1 MNQDGCIL
9 TAFQQNK
16 SHSIWRKLDSYTMKC
31 IMTASWLPLPYYNHQ
46 SSINLIMNSS
56 KIQRDACFECDT
68 TSASASRLMPKSAD
82 FGYSPIIVTKRL
94 VMVMVEVSSQ
104 LILSLTQI
112 VISPIISRTMWRIG
126 DTKHIKCS
134 LRLVFFLMVM

>member
-1 MNQDGCIL
+1 MYDDCL
-9 TAFQQNK
+9 MVT
-16 SHSIWRKLDSYTMKC
+16 
-31 IMTASWLPLPYYNHQ
+31 PYYNHQ
-46 SSINLIMNSS
+46 SSINWIMYSS

-82 FGYSPIIVTKRL
+82 FGYIPIIVTKRL

-112 VISPIISRTMWRIG
+112 VISLIISCTMWRIG
-126 DTKHIKCS
+126 DTKYIKCS